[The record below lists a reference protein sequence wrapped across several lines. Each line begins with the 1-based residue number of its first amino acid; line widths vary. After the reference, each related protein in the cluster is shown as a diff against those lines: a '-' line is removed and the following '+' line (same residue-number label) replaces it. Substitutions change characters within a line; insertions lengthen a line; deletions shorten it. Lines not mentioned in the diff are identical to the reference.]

1 MAHEHKEHWD
11 RYQEIGYQI
20 SYCRKRMKMTQEEM
34 AEKLNV
40 SRQHIGAIEAP
51 NVNRKIS
58 LDLIFDIADLF
69 GVEPKFFLEYQK
81 LPMIKHTEDGV
92 VLEKVE
98 EKPLKKKSVK
108 R

>member
-1 MAHEHKEHWD
+1 MACKQKEHWD

-51 NVNRKIS
+51 NVHRKIS

-69 GVEPKFFLEYQK
+69 GVEPKFFLEYQQ
-81 LPMIKHTEDGV
+81 LPMIKRTEDGIV
-92 VLEKVE
+92 FEKPE
-98 EKPLKKKSVK
+98 EKQ
-108 R
+108 

>member
-1 MAHEHKEHWD
+1 MSRKHSSHWE
-11 RYQEIGYQI
+11 RYREIGYQI
-20 SYCRKRMKMTQEEM
+20 SYCRKHMQMTQEEM

-69 GVEPKFFLEYQK
+69 GVEPKYFLDFQQM
-81 LPMIKHTEDGV
+81 PFTSTDQSNNRDSHN
-92 VLEKVE
+92 
-98 EKPLKKKSVK
+98 
-108 R
+108 